1 VAQEVGLIRK
11 IRDLGVTIFIVEHN
25 MKVIMDICDSISVLD
40 MGAKIAEGS
49 PSEVRNTPKVIES
62 YLGKGV

>member
-1 VAQEVGLIRK
+1 
-11 IRDLGVTIFIVEHN
+11 
-25 MKVIMDICDSISVLD
+25 